1 MKNIFIC
8 LLAIVSLTAKAQD
21 KASLEKN
28 ANLMMQYTIKE
39 NYTSLMDLTYPKLFD
54 LFPKEQMI
62 KALPSMLKG
71 DGYTISLLDTPPN
84 FVYGDIKKI
93 DGGSYVLVKHDVKM
107 KMVFTEPMG
116 DEELDA
122 MMPVFKK
129 SMGTEDITF
138 NKPENAFYIKKRAQM
153 IGAADK
159 LTGNKWTFLNN
170 DNPELL
176 KKLLSENIIKGLGLL

>member
-1 MKNIFIC
+1 MKNIIIC
-8 LLAIVSLTAKAQD
+8 LLALLSLGAKAQD

-28 ANLMMQYTIKE
+28 AGLMMEYTAKE
-39 NYTSLMDLTYPKLFD
+39 NYKSLMDLTYPKLFE
-54 LFPKEQMI
+54 LFPKEQMLEM
-62 KALPSMLKG
+62 LPAMLKG

-93 DGGSYVLVKHDVKM
+93 DGGSYVLIKHDLKM
-107 KMVFTEPMG
+107 KMAFTEPMN

-122 MMPVFKK
+122 MLPMFKQ

-176 KKLLSENIIKGLGLL
+176 KKLLNENIIKGLGL

>member
-1 MKNIFIC
+1 MKNIFLL
-8 LLAIVSLTAKAQD
+8 LLAVLPLAANAQD

-28 ANLMMQYTIKE
+28 ANLMMEYTVKE
-39 NYTSLMDLTYPKLFD
+39 NYKSLMDLTYPTLFE

-62 KALPSMLKG
+62 EMLPAMLKG
-71 DGYTISLLDTPPN
+71 EGYEISLLDTPPN

-107 KMVFTEPMG
+107 KMAFTEPMG
-116 DEELDA
+116 DDELQN
-122 MMPVFKK
+122 MMPMFKQ

-138 NKPENAFYIKKRAQM
+138 NKAENAFYIKKRAQM

-176 KKLLSENIIKGLGLL
+176 KKLLTENIIKGLGL